1 MYMVRAI
8 VRPQKVNEVISALL
22 EAGFPSVTKMDVSG
36 RGKQRGIEVGG
47 VRYDEIAKV
56 MLMVVVEEKDKDDLI
71 SIILR
76 HARTGPK
83 GHYGDGKIF
92 VSRVEEAYTISTG
105 TNNL

>member
-47 VRYDEIAKV
+47 IRYDEIAKV

-76 HARTGPK
+76 HGRTEPK

-105 TNNL
+105 MNNL